1 MSIICEMSF
10 MWYVEYSIASPLD
23 GAYYRNDKKKDN
35 E

>member
-1 MSIICEMSF
+1 MSIICEMF
-10 MWYVEYSIASPLD
+10 FTWYVEHSIVPPLD